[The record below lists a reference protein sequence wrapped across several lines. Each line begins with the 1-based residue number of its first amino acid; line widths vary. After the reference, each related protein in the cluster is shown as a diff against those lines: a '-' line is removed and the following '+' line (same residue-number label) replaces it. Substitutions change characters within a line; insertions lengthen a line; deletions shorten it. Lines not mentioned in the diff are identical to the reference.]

1 MDSVDVGLVV
11 LSMFALTIVFG
22 GGGLHIR
29 RRKRDRQPNPED

>member
-11 LSMFALTIVFG
+11 LAMFALTIVFG

-29 RRKRDRQPNPED
+29 RRKRARQLTPED